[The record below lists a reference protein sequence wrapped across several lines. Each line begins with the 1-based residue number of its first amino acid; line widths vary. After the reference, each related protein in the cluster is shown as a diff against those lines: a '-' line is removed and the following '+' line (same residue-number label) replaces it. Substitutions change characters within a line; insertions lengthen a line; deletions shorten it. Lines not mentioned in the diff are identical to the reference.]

1 MFVYILF
8 TCAFAVPA
16 LSKASALT
24 GEVKTPSNR
33 CAEDTIRS
41 PLRPVHCRENR
52 KKQQSK
58 MLNLCLNRLSCS
70 TVRATVQWRLWWQ
83 MSESRRRPVIAPDAV
98 LGGLFCTA
106 GRGVKVIIA
115 ENHSI
120 SHTQIRAKIMH
131 ESKLRHASMPVSS
144 LNASTAMETTV
155 VGSNGWIN
163 QVNEQA
169 TRYGSWGDR
178 NPTAKA
184 IDIP

>member
-144 LNASTAMETTV
+144 LNAIDC
-155 VGSNGWIN
+155 NGD
-163 QVNEQA
+163 
-169 TRYGSWGDR
+169 YGSRIKRVDKSSERTG
-178 NPTAKA
+178 NA
-184 IDIP
+184 IWILGR